1 MRNSSTSE
9 LLLPLYKVSSVGV
22 SVPEVHYRL
31 SEKSDVPAMA
41 RVRAQEWETEEY
53 WNTRIARYLDRELH
67 PQHALL
73 PRVSYSALQGDSL
86 VGFIAGH
93 LTRRFACDGELE
105 WINVIPERRGT
116 AVASELLRLLAA
128 WFVAQNAF
136 RICVDVDPANTTARG
151 FYLRHGAEDLNPH
164 WLFWNDI
171 RVVLGKK

>member
-1 MRNSSTSE
+1 MQDFSRSE
-9 LLLPLYKVSSVGV
+9 LRLSLYKVSSLGV

-41 RVRAQEWETEEY
+41 RIRAQEWETEEY
-53 WNTRIARYLDRELH
+53 WNTRISRYLDRELH

-105 WINVIPERRGT
+105 WINVIPERRESG
-116 AVASELLRLLAA
+116 VASELLRLLAA
-128 WFVAQNAF
+128 WFVEQNAF
-136 RICVDVDPANTTARG
+136 RICVDVAPANTTARRL
-151 FYLRHGAEDLNPH
+151 YMRHRAEALNPH
-164 WLFWNDI
+164 WLVWNDI
-171 RVVLGKK
+171 RVVLGQR